1 MYEMTYPDSVVDD
14 SSRQLAEL
22 ASRMLAELDDLVAT
36 MNAAEL
42 EIAPGLAADRAITEE
57 MAASNRANV
66 AQVLHSV
73 LADPTNVTLPDPPRE
88 AYDVVQTVV
97 RRGLDLDVIFQAYR
111 RGQMAVWQRF
121 MQLAPL
127 VAPSGPQLVEMID
140 RFATVLF
147 AYVDTVLLALVAEA
161 QRLHEETAGGALA
174 RRMETVRLI
183 LDGAPIDERV
193 VAGRLGYELTRRHT
207 ALVLWLD
214 GSAVDNGELETVATE
229 LARSVRSGKPLTIA
243 AGVRTLWAWIG
254 SDGVPA
260 PSALGKVMRS
270 APAGMRAA
278 AGPTLAGQAGFRAS
292 HAAAMAAAQIVG
304 DNPGGDRLVTSTDLE
319 PIRAIAGDER
329 EAARFVAETLG
340 RLAVD
345 DERGARLRHTLRTF
359 LAEADS
365 ASAAAARLHTHRNTV
380 LQRVASATELLGYPP
395 GQRRLAVMTAL
406 EIAHYVGPRALS
418 GISSREP
425 GLPAVL

>member
-1 MYEMTYPDSVVDD
+1 MADD
-14 SSRQLAEL
+14 ATEDVAPLLAQL
-22 ASRMLAELDDLVAT
+22 ASRMLAELDDLVDT
-36 MNAAEL
+36 MNAAEI
-42 EIAPGLAADRAITEE
+42 EVAPGLAADRAIAEE

-73 LADPTNVTLPDPPRE
+73 LADPENLKLPAPPRE
-88 AYDVVQTVV
+88 AYDVVRTVV
-97 RRGLDLDVIFQAYR
+97 RRGLDLEVIFQSYR
-111 RGQMAVWQRF
+111 RGQTVVWQRF
-121 MQLAPL
+121 MQLAPE
-127 VAPSGPQLVEMID
+127 VAPYGPQLVEMID
-140 RFATVLF
+140 RFAAVLF
-147 AYVDTVLLALVAEA
+147 AYVDAALLELVGEA
-161 QRLHEETAGGALA
+161 QRLREELAGGALA

-183 LDGAPIDERV
+183 LDGAPVDERV
-193 VAGRLGYELTRRHT
+193 AAGRLRYELARHHT

-214 GSAVDNGELETVATE
+214 GPAGDNGELETVATE
-229 LARSVRSGKPLTIA
+229 LARSVHSGQPLTIA

-254 SDGVPA
+254 SERA
-260 PSALGKVMRS
+260 PSPSVLAKVMRS

-304 DNPGGDRLVTSTDLE
+304 DNAGGDRLVTSADLK

-345 DERGARLRHTLRTF
+345 DERGARLRRTLRIF

-380 LQRVASATELLGYPP
+380 LQRVAAATELLGYPP
-395 GQRRLAVMTAL
+395 GERRLAVMTAL
-406 EIAHYVGPRALS
+406 EIAHFVGPRALT
-418 GISSREP
+418 G
-425 GLPAVL
+425 